1 MKFGM
6 IVGAVSAVA
15 ICASSATAQVCQG
28 DLSFRNSSTHVG
40 AALAMSDHA
49 TSFGGGATVGHR
61 QGVYAGGSV
70 GMASFD
76 NGGGNAVAVNG
87 GLGYA
92 MPLQKRSSWQI
103 CPGGTLSLGFGPSQD
118 VGAGTIHYSSQT
130 LTLGASIGTAVPMTK
145 TVSIIPFG
153 SAAWGYTHATAKL
166 NGNSTSG
173 SDGYLAIGGGAGFQL
188 TPSLV
193 LRPSLTLLAGAND
206 GVDDT
211 IFGFGVTFALPRR

>member
-1 MKFGM
+1 MMFGKV
-6 IVGAVSAVA
+6 VGAVAGA
-15 ICASSATAQVCQG
+15 ALCASSAAAQVCQG

-76 NGGGNAVAVNG
+76 NGGGNAIAVNG

-103 CPGGTLSLGFGPSQD
+103 CPGATLSLGFGPSQD
-118 VGAGTIHYSSQT
+118 IGGGTIHYSSQT
-130 LTLGASIGTAVPMTK
+130 MTLGTSVGTSVRMTK
-145 TVSIIPFG
+145 TVNILPFG
-153 SAAWGYTHATAKL
+153 SAAWGYTRGTAKF
-166 NGNSTSG
+166 NGNSTTAT
-173 SDGYLAIGGGAGFQL
+173 DGYLAIGGGAGFQL

-206 GVDDT
+206 GADTT
-211 IFGFGVTFALPRR
+211 IFGLGVTFALPH